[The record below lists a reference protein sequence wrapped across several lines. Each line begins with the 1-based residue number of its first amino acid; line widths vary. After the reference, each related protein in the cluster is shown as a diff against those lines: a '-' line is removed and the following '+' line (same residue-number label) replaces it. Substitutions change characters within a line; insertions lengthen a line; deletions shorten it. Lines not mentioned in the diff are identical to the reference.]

1 MHVTEILYQIL
12 ETTIHKTRI
21 ESLSPVLTAIIN
33 SKQLKLTQLGRSL
46 ITSGKERAG
55 IRRIDRLLS
64 NPYYQNRSIEVYRAM
79 AQRVVGNQTCPPIIV
94 DWTGLPN
101 SKRTA
106 AKGEHCALRA
116 ALIAQGRSITLYEE
130 VHSKKKEGN
139 DRVHQS
145 FLKNLQSVLPK
156 GCCPC
161 IVTDAGFK
169 IPWFKSVCVLGW
181 NFIGRVRGAVKYKN
195 GSEFHSIKHLFNKAS
210 ATPKSL
216 GEVILAKHNPFKTE
230 LYIYKHKL
238 QGRHKFT
245 KSGQLAKDSHS
256 EKQSRGYREPWILAS
271 SLGHYSAA
279 RKVVKLYRCRMTIEE
294 SFRDTKSVEFGL
306 GMNENI
312 TFKAER
318 YIVWLLIAA
327 LANLIA
333 WVVGYAA
340 EKMNLHYAFQA
351 NTYRHRRVLSFFF
364 WAVKLLGKK

>member
-1 MHVTEILYQIL
+1 
-12 ETTIHKTRI
+12 
-21 ESLSPVLTAIIN
+21 
-33 SKQLKLTQLGRSL
+33 
-46 ITSGKERAG
+46 
-55 IRRIDRLLS
+55 
-64 NPYYQNRSIEVYRAM
+64 M
-79 AQRVVGNQTCPPIIV
+79 AQRVVGNQICPSIIV

-139 DRVHQS
+139 DRVHQA

-169 IPWFKSVCVLGW
+169 IPWFKSVRDVGW

-195 GSEFHSIKHLFNKAS
+195 GSEFHPIKQLFNKAS

-216 GEVILAKHNPFKTE
+216 GEVTLAKHNPFKTD

-245 KSGQLAKDSHS
+245 KSGQLAKDAHS

-271 SLGHYSAA
+271 SLSHYSAA

-306 GMNENI
+306 SMNENI
-312 TFKAER
+312 TVKAER
-318 YIVWLLIAA
+318 YIVWLLVAA

-351 NTYRHRRVLSFFF
+351 NTYRHRRVLSFFY
-364 WAVKLLGKK
+364 LGCQIIRKKIKISIDVNSIQKTAWEILYD